1 MGESRWSL
9 LLPPPQTVSR
19 LLVAI
24 ALITYLL
31 VSVPYLEERD
41 LVTVFG
47 GKYRNYMK
55 TTPML
60 FPISFPNYAKK
71 RTATE

>member
-1 MGESRWSL
+1 MATSPL
-9 LLPPPQTVSR
+9 PPQTVGR
-19 LLVAI
+19 LLIAI
-24 ALITYLL
+24 ALVTYLL

-41 LVTVFG
+41 LVAVFG

-60 FPISFPNYAKK
+60 FPISFPNFYAKK